1 MLINQK
7 HGTSQVEAVKKIDNF
22 LNDLMKREFPAGVKI
37 KDPEKRWNGNVMNFS
52 FRAKKSFMGATI
64 SGTVSVTDTE
74 VSLNST
80 LPGIV
85 TTFVSEDKIKEVIA
99 NQFKELFG

>member
-1 MLINQK
+1 MLINQR
-7 HGTSQVEAVKKIDNF
+7 HGTSQAEAVKKINNF
-22 LNDLMKREFPAGVKI
+22 LNDLMKREFPSGVKI

-52 FRAKKSFMGATI
+52 FRAQKGLMGTTI

-80 LPGIV
+80 LPGII
-85 TTFVSEDKIKEVIA
+85 TTFVSEDKVKDVITK
-99 NQFKELFG
+99 QFKELFG